1 MMIEVASL
9 HMEFRL
15 RQNSEYSNIA
25 FKNFMMR
32 TMHETAKRLLDVG
45 IANGLRDFTSIA
57 RTFGASDQ
65 SATNWKTRGV
75 PQAVVVKAAA
85 LWSVNPAWLAGIP
98 GAKPTPL
105 PKGAAP
111 GDAPPG
117 EAPGQRTPQG
127 NGRAM
132 KEPTCPGYC
141 LSADELTLLAAYR
154 SADSA
159 ARGALMWV
167 ARKVIESRASP
178 GPE

>member
-45 IANGLRDFTSIA
+45 IANGKSDFTSIA
-57 RTFGASDQ
+57 RTF
-65 SATNWKTRGV
+65 
-75 PQAVVVKAAA
+75 
-85 LWSVNPAWLAGIP
+85 